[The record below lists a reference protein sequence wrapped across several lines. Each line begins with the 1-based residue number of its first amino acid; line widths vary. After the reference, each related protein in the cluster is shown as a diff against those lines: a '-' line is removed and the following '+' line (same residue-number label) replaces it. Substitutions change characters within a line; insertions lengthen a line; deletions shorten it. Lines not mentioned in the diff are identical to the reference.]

1 MDVVPPISTPSAV
14 HDDFAQCSLDNSVR
28 RVPVLSGR
36 ENIALIQRWLYRA
49 KYPPEPSER
58 MTHRALFRYLEY
70 WKERVEGES
79 RHCHISTLD
88 EKIRPTREL
97 YRLGLLGLRK
107 PYEQRYQGQV
117 MILPRHKAD
126 PLVWGRLTVCR
137 HSVKRDLERHA
148 ELCRASSY
156 ERLQ

>member
-1 MDVVPPISTPSAV
+1 
-14 HDDFAQCSLDNSVR
+14 
-28 RVPVLSGR
+28 
-36 ENIALIQRWLYRA
+36 
-49 KYPPEPSER
+49 

-79 RHCHISTLD
+79 RHCHMSTLD

-97 YRLGLLGLRK
+97 YRLGLLGLWK

-117 MILPRHKAD
+117 MILPRLKSD

-137 HSVKRDLERHA
+137 YSVKRDLERHA